1 MTDAEWAYFAGILDG
16 EGSIYASAS
25 VPSKQ
30 PSGKVYVCCQTTLT
44 VSNSDRRLIDWIDE
58 RLMGNTAEY
67 TPAQTPK
74 NARKKVFKW
83 YCNGENM
90 VAALKGA
97 LPFLVVKK
105 RQAELML
112 ELRATFQG
120 GRGSKAL
127 TDEERA
133 HREHLVQLIKAEN
146 QR

>member
-1 MTDAEWAYFAGILDG
+1 MTETEWAYFAGILDG

-30 PSGKVYVCCQTTLT
+30 PSGKVYTCCQTTLCVT
-44 VSNSDRRLIDWIDE
+44 NSDPRLIDW
-58 RLMGNTAEY
+58 LASKLPGNTQEY

-74 NARKKVFKW
+74 NSRKRVFKW

-90 VAALKGA
+90 CVALRGA
-97 LPFLVVKK
+97 LPYLIIKK

-112 ELRATFQG
+112 ELRATFQA
-120 GRGSKAL
+120 GRGSKAM
-127 TDEERA
+127 TDQERA